1 MSKMFAWLGVWIVL
15 FAGTVVQAEN
25 IGVNWKL
32 TSVNVIAPGTSD
44 GPVAQINW
52 NNVEGWDFQSVS
64 TLKNDSGVNTTL
76 GINWYQTQG
85 DGEMSQAS
93 SNLHSGDSP
102 LTNVAIGPAPEAA
115 SVQLNNIPYESYSI
129 QASIGTGAPGYRM
142 AGVTKQILTYQT
154 TTAGWVEATSLN
166 NWTGNYVKW
175 SGLSGVS
182 QNLQAVDG
190 WSNDGMIGF
199 IQVSQP
205 TVVPEP
211 STFVLA
217 GLGLAGLSLG
227 ALRKKFRRV
236 ALS

>member
-44 GPVAQINW
+44 GPVAQTNW
-52 NNVEGWDFQSVS
+52 NNVEAWDFSS
-64 TLKNDSGVNTTL
+64 ESALKNDSGVATTL
-76 GINWYQTQG
+76 GISYYQTQG
-85 DGEMSQAS
+85 DGGNAQAN
-93 SNLHSGDSP
+93 SNLHAGDSP
-102 LTNVAIGPAPEAA
+102 LTNVAIINPEAA
-115 SVQLNNIPYESYSI
+115 NVTLSGIPYESYSI

-211 STFVLA
+211 SAFVLA
-217 GLGLAGLSLG
+217 GLGLTGLSLG